1 MMDCAQQV
9 MKRWEALKNER
20 STVFAIWQEVTD
32 FFNPYRGRYSVTDRN
47 LRGRSSRRMLDSTPL
62 RAQRILSAGLMSG
75 MTSPARPW
83 FALTTADP
91 ALAKRE
97 TVKAWCYDVAE
108 LMRRVF
114 SRSNVYRVLHTIY
127 DELGLFGTGVAVL
140 NGHYDHVVHGFSLT
154 AGEYCLAQDMY
165 GEIDTLYREYQMTA
179 KSMVERFG
187 ACCPDVVMRQYD
199 NGNGDALFTLLHAIE
214 PRRERDTAS
223 QRNTD
228 MPFRSVY
235 VMGNRVLHESGYRAF
250 PVLAPRWHVM
260 DTYGIS
266 PAMEALPDNK
276 QLQLEQLRKAQGIDQ
291 QNNPTRIMPPS
302 LKNSGVSLL
311 PGGILFGNAAE
322 MQGIRSAYDIRP
334 DITGLLADIA
344 DVRRR
349 IDAAFYADLFM
360 MFEGRSQTMTATEVA
375 ERQSEKMLML
385 GPVLERLDNELLSP
399 LIERTFAHMVQAGV
413 TPPLPDALHG
423 QEVLIEYTSV
433 LAQAQKMT
441 MVNSQARFLQ
451 SLGMMAQLKPEV
463 LDKFD
468 ADAAVDDLADSLGI
482 NPKTVVSGQNVAL
495 VRQQRREAAQA
506 QFQAQQAMLVQQQMR
521 QGQENGGMANG

>member
-9 MKRWEALKNER
+9 MKRWEALKGER

-32 FFNPYRGRYSVTDRN
+32 FFNPYRGRYCVTDRN
-47 LRGRSSRRMLDSTPL
+47 LRGRSSRKMLDSTPL
-62 RAQRILSAGLMSG
+62 KAHRILSAGLMSG
-75 MTSPARPW
+75 MTPPSRPW
-83 FALTTADP
+83 FSLTTADP
-91 ALAKRE
+91 ELAKHE
-97 TVKAWCYDVAE
+97 PVKAWCYEVAA

-140 NGHYDHVVHGFSLT
+140 NGHYDNIVHGFSLT
-154 AGEYCLAQDMY
+154 AGEYCLAQDRY

-179 KSMVERFG
+179 KNMVAQFG
-187 ACCPDVVMRQYD
+187 ARCPDAVVRQYEH
-199 NGNGDALFTLLHAIE
+199 GNDYALFTLLHAIE
-214 PRRERDTAS
+214 PRRERNAAS
-223 QRNTD
+223 MKNTD

-235 VMGNRVLHESGYRAF
+235 VMGNRVLYESGYRAF

-276 QLQLEQLRKAQGIDQ
+276 QLQLEQLRKSQGIDQ

-360 MFEGRSQTMTATEVA
+360 MFEGHSQAMTATEVA

-399 LIERTFAHMVQAGV
+399 LIERTFEYMVQAGV
-413 TPPLPDALHG
+413 APPLPDALHG
-423 QEVLIEYTSV
+423 QEVMIEYTSV

-441 MVNSQARFLQ
+441 MVNSQSRFLS
-451 SLGMMAQLKPEV
+451 SLGMMAQMKPEV

-468 ADAAVDDLADSLGI
+468 ADAAVDDLADALGI
-482 NPKTVVSGQNVAL
+482 NPKTVVSGRQAAL
-495 VRQQRREAAQA
+495 IRRQRQAEAAA
-506 QFQAQQAMLVQQQMR
+506 QLQAQQAMMAGAQAS
-521 QGQENGGMANG
+521 QEDGEVLANG